1 MNVHKNLLTCGD
13 IMVKSDIGEGG
24 NGSKK
29 RKEKRANAFY

>member
-1 MNVHKNLLTCGD
+1 
-13 IMVKSDIGEGG
+13 MVKSDIGEGG